1 MKKIYN
7 NYFYRSEDF
16 EKVLVLHSAGC
27 ILDSV
32 EWDDKNKIATFLF
45 EDEDKCLKIL
55 DLHKRKKLMLD
66 STNVLISYREIKN
79 ELFNG
84 R

>member
-1 MKKIYN
+1 MEKIYRN
-7 NYFYRSEDF
+7 DFYRTGDF
-16 EKVLVLHSAGC
+16 ERVLILHSAGC

-45 EDEDKCLKIL
+45 EDENKCLKIL
-55 DLHKRKKLMLD
+55 DLHKRKKLILN
-66 STNVLISYREIKN
+66 STNVLASYREIKN